1 MERRVKIIRINSKS
15 SYNNLS
21 AVKII
26 RKRDTIKNQLI
37 KLNALVEWDYEYF
50 TMDEVEFIIK

>member
-1 MERRVKIIRINSKS
+1 MERRVKIELTLNHHIII
-15 SYNNLS
+15 YIT
-21 AVKII
+21 VYII